1 MNKNN
6 LTSGLLFGLATFI
19 GLMPL
24 TFTFSQN
31 GTQLLLDTSFKYVV
45 WCGQA
50 IILFM
55 LLFTKFKLSKNQLIG
70 LSVLYALIP
79 FTITFNDNELT
90 FLILNKYASS
100 ILSWVVAS
108 VMFSKLFFDT
118 NFKPSH

>member
-6 LTSGLLFGLATFI
+6 LTSGLLFGLTTFV

-50 IILFM
+50 ILLFM

-79 FTITFNDNELT
+79 FTITFNDNELI

>member
-6 LTSGLLFGLATFI
+6 LTSGLLFGLTTFI